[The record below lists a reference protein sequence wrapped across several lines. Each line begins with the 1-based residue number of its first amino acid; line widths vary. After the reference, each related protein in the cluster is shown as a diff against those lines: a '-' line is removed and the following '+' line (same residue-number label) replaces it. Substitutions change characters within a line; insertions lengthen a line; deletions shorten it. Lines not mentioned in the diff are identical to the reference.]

1 MKCFKNCDHTIDRV
15 NIDRV
20 KIEQKTIVFVQA
32 TKTKHCRLGGSNSK
46 HLFSHSSKAQKFKMK
61 RSASLTSPKA
71 SWFADRGS
79 LILSSRALLCV
90 HISLASLPLFI
101 RALAILNEDS
111 PT

>member
-46 HLFSHSSKAQKFKMK
+46 HLFSHSSKA
-61 RSASLTSPKA
+61 
-71 SWFADRGS
+71 
-79 LILSSRALLCV
+79 
-90 HISLASLPLFI
+90 
-101 RALAILNEDS
+101 
-111 PT
+111 